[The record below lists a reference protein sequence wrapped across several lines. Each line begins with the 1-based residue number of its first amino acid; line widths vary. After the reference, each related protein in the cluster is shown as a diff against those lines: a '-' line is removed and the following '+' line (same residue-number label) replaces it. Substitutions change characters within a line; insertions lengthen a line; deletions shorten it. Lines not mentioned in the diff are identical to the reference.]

1 MKNNFYAN
9 PINPPM
15 MVEVPLWEYKDLVK
29 KAAQLDMLLTM
40 TRVEGK
46 YSAGDMLVAMVPDV
60 SEVDE
65 DGV

>member
-46 YSAGDMLVAMVPDV
+46 YSAGDMLVAMVPDG

>member
-46 YSAGDMLVAMVPDV
+46 YSAGDMLVAMVPDG
-60 SEVDE
+60 SEVNE